1 MLKGSTRPRQN
12 GTSIWIETE
21 NAGEP
26 RDAVVSTE
34 LLDED
39 PPQELDTAL
48 IGLQV
53 AEHLRGAKGRE
64 VLVTSWGVQYEEDS
78 P

>member
-12 GTSIWIETE
+12 GTSIRIETDD
-21 NAGEP
+21 AGEP

-39 PPQELDTAL
+39 PPEALGTAL
-48 IGLQV
+48 IGVQI
-53 AEHLRGAKGRE
+53 AEHLRAAKGRE
-64 VLVTSWGVQYEEDS
+64 VLVTNWRVQYDED
-78 P
+78 